1 VITLS
6 RSAPL
11 ATRYERKE
19 KPMQVIRIYT
29 GEDAQTHFEELDI
42 EAFAAIATHPGE
54 GPIRCTIGSGASLQ
68 DWHNAPRRQYVMILS
83 GGMEIETGH
92 GEKRVLKTGD
102 VLVAED
108 VTGKGH
114 ITRSIGTE
122 QRVTV
127 SIPMPG

>member
-1 VITLS
+1 
-6 RSAPL
+6 
-11 ATRYERKE
+11 
-19 KPMQVIRIYT
+19 MQVIRIYT
-29 GEDAQTHFEELDI
+29 GGDEQTHFEALDI
-42 EAFAAIATHPGE
+42 DAFTAIATNPGE
-54 GPIRCTIGSGASLQ
+54 GPIRCNSSPGEFSQ
-68 DWHNAPRRQYVMILS
+68 DWHNAPRRQYVMVLS

-114 ITRSIGTE
+114 ITRGIGTE

-127 SIPMPG
+127 SIPLPD

>member
-1 VITLS
+1 MSAGTRRHSLESATS
-6 RSAPL
+6 R
-11 ATRYERKE
+11 
-19 KPMQVIRIYT
+19 
-29 GEDAQTHFEELDI
+29 
-42 EAFAAIATHPGE
+42 
-54 GPIRCTIGSGASLQ
+54 
-68 DWHNAPRRQYVMILS
+68 
-83 GGMEIETGH
+83 

-127 SIPMPG
+127 SVPMPGEP

>member
-1 VITLS
+1 
-6 RSAPL
+6 
-11 ATRYERKE
+11 
-19 KPMQVIRIYT
+19 MQVIRMYT